1 MLRMRLTRVGS
12 KKRPAYRVVVA
23 DSRAP
28 RDGRHVDIVGHY
40 NPMTKPSTVNID
52 TERAVKWLQN
62 GAQPSDRV
70 RVLLRHSGVLKAHEE
85 ARLAAKKER
94 KGQPSTREA
103 GAEGVRGG
111 RAARKAAA
119 GTADAAR
126 NTFRVIV
133 RRAAGAVSDAA
144 ERVGDAADT
153 AARRTRPRAGAA
165 TKGTKTAAKK
175 TGTAKSATKPAA
187 KKTSAAKSA
196 EKTAARK
203 GATKAAKS

>member
-52 TERAVKWLQN
+52 VERAVKWLRS
-62 GAQPSDRV
+62 GAEPSERV

-85 ARLAAKKER
+85 ARLSDKRARKEQPAPARPERPAAK
-94 KGQPSTREA
+94 GEA
-103 GAEGVRGG
+103 AKTPFRIVVP
-111 RAARKAAA
+111 RAPEAAA
-119 GTADAAR
+119 AEPSEE
-126 NTFRVIV
+126 
-133 RRAAGAVSDAA
+133 AAGAP
-144 ERVGDAADT
+144 RK
-153 AARRTRPRAGAA
+153 TRGRAGAA
-165 TKGTKTAAKK
+165 KGTKSATKAAKTGAAKGAAKK
-175 TGTAKSATKPAA
+175 TGTVKSAST
-187 KKTSAAKSA
+187 AKSA

-203 GATKAAKS
+203 SATKASKSS